1 VSLRAVTAVVLAAG
15 LLGTLTACSTA
26 NDSSPAE
33 TTAETSPLES
43 SAAQA
48 RAAGVDEA
56 QLAVLESGAVEFEDY
71 ETAMN
76 RAYDCMREAGAT
88 VDVRGT
94 KSYHGVTVID
104 ATTQA
109 LDAGDAAVD
118 DCYTRHALYVDS
130 YWQVSSPDAVA
141 YAERRAVALTPAL
154 RECLTGQGV
163 DWPRDASFE
172 ELSNLAFGPDL
183 DPASNCL
190 ERIGYP
196 TWEG

>member
-1 VSLRAVTAVVLAAG
+1 VSLRAVTAALLTAG
-15 LLGTLTACSTA
+15 LLGAMTACSAGTA
-26 NDSSPAE
+26 APVE
-33 TTAETSPLES
+33 TTSGETSALES
-43 SAAQA
+43 AAAQA
-48 RAAGVDEA
+48 RAAGVDED
-56 QLAVLESGAVEFEDY
+56 QLAILESGAVDLEEY
-71 ETAMN
+71 EAAMN

-88 VDVRGT
+88 VDARGT
-94 KSYHGVTVID
+94 KSYHGVTILD

-130 YWQVSSPDAVA
+130 YWQVSSPGAVA

-163 DWPRDASFE
+163 DWPQDASFE